1 MKTPIQSS
9 YATRNQVFRI
19 IFSRRMLITFF
30 LGVSSGI
37 PLLVTGTTLQAWMTD
52 ESIDLAVIGLF
63 SLVGLPYTIKF
74 LWAPFI
80 DRYSLPFLGRRRGWM
95 LISQCLLMLTI
106 GCFYFRSPA
115 GSVWAIAFLA
125 TFVSFL
131 SASQDIVVDAY
142 RRELLKDEEL
152 GLGSS
157 LAVNGYRFG
166 MLISGAFALFL
177 ADRIPWNCVYL
188 LLAVSLLIGIV
199 TTCFAPEPE
208 DHASQPETIR
218 EAVVGPFIDYFKRRG
233 AFEILFFIL
242 LYKIGDVMAGS
253 MTTPFILKMGFT
265 KTQLAVIAKTFG
277 IFATVAGG
285 LTGGII
291 LLKVGIYRGLWI
303 FGILQAVST
312 LAFSALASVGAYYPL
327 LVATVVFENVT
338 GGMGTAAFAAF
349 MATLCNKKFTAT
361 QYALL
366 SSLVGIPRVIISA
379 PTGLLVAH
387 IGWVCFFIFCAL
399 SAIPGLAFLFRFK
412 TWQEE
417 LHPPEKTNVSCGGK
431 ELAPKSVTSIPT

>member
-1 MKTPIQSS
+1 MKMPIQSNC
-9 YATRNQVFRI
+9 ATQNSVFRV
-19 IFSRRMLITFF
+19 IFSRRMFITFF

-37 PLLVTGTTLQAWMTD
+37 PLLVTGSTLQAWMTD
-52 ESIDLAVIGLF
+52 ENIDLTVIGMF

-74 LWAPFI
+74 LWAPFM
-80 DRYSLPFLGRRRGWM
+80 DRYAPPFLGRRRGWM

-106 GCFYFRSPA
+106 GCFYFRGSG

-157 LAVNGYRFG
+157 LAVNGYRIG

-177 ADRIPWNCVYL
+177 ADHIPWNGVYL
-188 LLAVSLLIGIV
+188 LLALSLFIGILSS
-199 TTCFAPEPE
+199 CFAPQPE
-208 DHASQPETIR
+208 GQTVRPETIR
-218 EAVVGPFIDYFKRRG
+218 EAVVGPFVDYFKRRG
-233 AFEILFFIL
+233 AYEILLFIL

-253 MTTPFILKMGFT
+253 MTTPFILKLGFT
-265 KTQLAVIAKTFG
+265 KTQLAVIVKTFG
-277 IFATVAGG
+277 ILATVTGG
-285 LTGGII
+285 LVGGIVLI
-291 LLKVGIYRGLWI
+291 KVGIYRGLWI
-303 FGILQAVST
+303 FGILQAAST
-312 LAFSALASVGAYYPL
+312 LAFSALAASGAYYPL
-327 LVATVVFENVT
+327 LVASVTFENLT
-338 GGMGTAAFAAF
+338 GGMGTAAFTAF
-349 MATLCNKKFTAT
+349 MAILCNKKFTAT

-366 SSLVGIPRVIISA
+366 SSLMGIPRVIISA
-379 PTGLLVAH
+379 PTGLLAAH
-387 IGWVCFFIFCAL
+387 IGWVYFFIFCAL

-417 LHPPEKTNVSCGGK
+417 LHPPGNIVGAGK
-431 ELAPKSVTSIPT
+431 